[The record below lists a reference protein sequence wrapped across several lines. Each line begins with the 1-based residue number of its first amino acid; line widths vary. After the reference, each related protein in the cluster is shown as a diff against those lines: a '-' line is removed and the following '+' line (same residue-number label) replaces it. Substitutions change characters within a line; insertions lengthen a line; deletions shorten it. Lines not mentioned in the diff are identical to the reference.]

1 MLNYWKISNINF
13 IKIIIY
19 FSKYELILIKMPAQT
34 YYNSMQGVLMDEVII
49 SAKVTEDLKKIMPF
63 IDYASFTRIINK
75 LTDYAEIITE
85 GKLASLLNFNYKLNA
100 SQANLLIDF
109 LVDIQ
114 ALSKIYTIAQKG
126 KRDLDEEFISNIFSD
141 VNNPSSSSS
150 YLSLRNLIEN
160 RLSHQIQQ
168 YNMNMSKSNT
178 TLSIPLNELHGHVKT
193 FKDLMSS
200 NITISHK
207 ARHGFIAASLHDA
220 YLTILNRFDWWDD
233 KTYLKFFLN
242 EDTTSKKDLNL
253 ITREPRLTLFEIDNN
268 IKKVTDYLESIY
280 LFKAKS
286 KIAEQALNTTEKA
299 PEIKPPKREGKT
311 ANYSDK
317 LLMTPFGVQ
326 YGQKIDEII
335 ESIFNADTIKNAG
348 SISSE
353 DMKRSATT
361 LYQVYKALP
370 GSLTMPQNLKMA
382 KDMVYFLLG
391 QDYGIKRF
399 TEEYIYTDRKIPFVR
414 FFPEVKDDV
423 EEFLTRLFIIF
434 FEEFFNSL
442 FRIIRSLDMKQYAC
456 AFIIKRIY
464 LHKGE
469 DMPVFGYFLIK
480 AIARHGKIKVD

>member
-1 MLNYWKISNINF
+1 MN
-13 IKIIIY
+13 
-19 FSKYELILIKMPAQT
+19 E
-34 YYNSMQGVLMDEVII
+34 EII
-49 SAKVTEDLKKIMPF
+49 SAKVTEDLKKITPF

-75 LTDYAEIITE
+75 LTDYAEILTE
-85 GKLASLLNFNYKLNA
+85 GKLASLINFNYRLNA
-100 SQANLLIDF
+100 SQANLIIDF

-126 KRDLDEEFISNIFSD
+126 KRDLDEEYISNIFSD
-141 VNNPSSSSS
+141 VNNPSSTSS
-150 YLSLRNLIEN
+150 YLSLRNVIEN
-160 RLSHQIQQ
+160 RLSHQVQQ

-178 TLSIPLNELHGHVKT
+178 TMSIPLNELHGHVKT

-233 KTYLKFFLN
+233 KTYLKFFFN
-242 EDTTSKKDLNL
+242 EDTSHKKNLNL
-253 ITREPRLTLFEIDNN
+253 ITRETRLTLFEIDNN
-268 IKKVTDYLESIY
+268 IKKIIDYFESIY
-280 LFKAKS
+280 LFKAKP
-286 KIAEQALNTTEKA
+286 KVTEQVFNQAENITEVN
-299 PEIKPPKREGKT
+299 PPKREGHT

-317 LLMTPFGVQ
+317 LLMTPFGIQ

-335 ESIFNADTIKNAG
+335 EKIFDAEKIKNAR
-348 SISSE
+348 SMSADE
-353 DMKRSATT
+353 VKRIATT

-370 GSLTMPQNLKMA
+370 GSLTMPQNMKMA
-382 KDMVYFLLG
+382 VDMVYFLLG

-399 TEEYIYTDRKIPFVR
+399 TEEHIYTDRKIPFSR

-434 FEEFFNSL
+434 FEESYSSI

-464 LHKGE
+464 LYKGE
-469 DMPVFGYFLIK
+469 EMPVFGYFLIK
-480 AIARHGKIKVD
+480 AIARHGKIKID